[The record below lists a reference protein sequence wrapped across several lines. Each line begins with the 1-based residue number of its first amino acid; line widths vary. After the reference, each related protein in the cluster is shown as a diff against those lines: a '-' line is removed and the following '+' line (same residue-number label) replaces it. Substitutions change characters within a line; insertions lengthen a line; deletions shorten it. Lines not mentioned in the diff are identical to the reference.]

1 MVDQQF
7 AEQQTVT
14 PFGLEKPLI
23 TRLLQAQAEAYSLAR
38 VACGGNF
45 CIISTEQKVVC
56 WVTQVRQIA

>member
-23 TRLLQAQAEAYSLAR
+23 MCLLQAQAELKKLNSPSLWFGL
-38 VACGGNF
+38 V
-45 CIISTEQKVVC
+45 
-56 WVTQVRQIA
+56 

>member
-1 MVDQQF
+1 
-7 AEQQTVT
+7 
-14 PFGLEKPLI
+14 LEKPLI